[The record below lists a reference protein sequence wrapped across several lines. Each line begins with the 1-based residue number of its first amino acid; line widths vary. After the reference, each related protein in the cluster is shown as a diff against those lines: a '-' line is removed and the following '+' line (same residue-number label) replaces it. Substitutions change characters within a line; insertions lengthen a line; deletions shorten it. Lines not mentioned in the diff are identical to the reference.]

1 MKVKNSNYAAII
13 VKDCLSIKHDEEVVI
28 VTDKNK
34 LKITED
40 LAYFVKKFGGKVSV
54 FYIPEK
60 IRPIEKITEIHAI
73 SLISADVVIYILEM
87 DSDEID
93 LSKEIIFR
101 DYLFTLPLQYKGRV
115 CMMPGFSDQMID
127 AVTVDYSLI
136 KEKCQH
142 LQDILIDKKIR
153 IETDLG
159 TDIEFS
165 LQGRKIE
172 IETGD
177 ITKPGN
183 FGNIPAG
190 EIFSAP
196 VEDTINGKIVVDGS
210 IGGLG
215 KIKYPFYI
223 ELKSGKILDIQPINE
238 KDDLIDKFRE
248 ICELDVPATK
258 TIGEFGIGM
267 NPGAKIIGKIIMDE
281 KVEGTV
287 HFAFGDSYGL
297 GKSHSKF
304 HTDLLINNPSIFV
317 DDKCIMKR
325 GKFLDNY

>member
-1 MKVKNSNYAAII
+1 MKIKNSNYAAII
-13 VKDCLSIKHDEEVVI
+13 VTDCLSIKPDEEVVI
-28 VTDKNK
+28 VTDKNN

-40 LAYFVKKFGGKVSV
+40 LAYFIEKSGGKVSV

-87 DSDEID
+87 DSNEID

-127 AVTVDYSLI
+127 AVTVDYSRI

-142 LQDILIDKKIR
+142 FKDILIDKKVR
-153 IETDLG
+153 IESDLG

-223 ELKSGKILDIQPINE
+223 ELKSGKIIDIQPINE
-238 KDDLIDKFRE
+238 KDELIEKFRE

-258 TIGEFGIGM
+258 TVGEFGIGL
-267 NPGAKIIGKIIMDE
+267 NPGARIIGKIIMDE

-297 GKSHSKF
+297 GKSNSKF

-317 DDKCIMKR
+317 DDKCIMEK
-325 GKFLDNY
+325 GKFLDHY